1 MAYLLSKSNCT
12 GENSKSP
19 AHNLILTADVPLQSL
34 HKENECMEKETYI
47 ACFRSEMGFFGCC
60 LTDTK
65 EEREV
70 QKIADDIW
78 SEGENFHII
87 TISVTEAFS
96 GIDQDEVV
104 KALLAY
110 LHSLSALRG
119 RDRLNVGRGIENLLE
134 EGFGTGVEVAS
145 SLAMKFCRP

>member
-1 MAYLLSKSNCT
+1 M
-12 GENSKSP
+12 G
-19 AHNLILTADVPLQSL
+19 
-34 HKENECMEKETYI
+34 KETYV

-65 EEREV
+65 RETEV
-70 QKIADDIW
+70 QEIANGIW

-119 RDRLNVGRGIENLLE
+119 VDRLNVGRGVENLLE
-134 EGFGTGVEVAS
+134 EVFEAGVKAAS
-145 SLAMKFCRP
+145 DLAVKFCRP